1 MNLTDYFNLTDS
13 PSPSF
18 NLSQILN
25 ETGLLSLGFNP
36 YIGVFGDFFWGLF
49 FGIIGVA
56 IYSYKSN
63 TYALIGY
70 LTAVLALTRV
80 VIPYGLLD
88 LLVILLGLAVS
99 GLIYFVFIKKKG
111 DR

>member
-1 MNLTDYFNLTDS
+1 LSKSPPDIDFSIITDTG
-13 PSPSF
+13 
-18 NLSQILN
+18 ILN
-25 ETGLLSLGFNP
+25 LGFNP

-70 LTAVLALTRV
+70 LIAVLALTRV
-80 VIPYGLLD
+80 VIPYGLSD
-88 LLVILLGLAVS
+88 FLVIILGLAIS
-99 GLIYFVFIKKKG
+99 GLIYYVFIKRKEDK
-111 DR
+111 